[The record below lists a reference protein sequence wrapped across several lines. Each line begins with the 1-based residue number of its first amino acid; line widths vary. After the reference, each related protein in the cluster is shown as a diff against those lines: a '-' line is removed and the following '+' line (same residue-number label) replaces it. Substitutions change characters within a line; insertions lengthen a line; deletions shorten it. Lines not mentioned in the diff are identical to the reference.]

1 MAQVCLE
8 FNLLC
13 CHATSLETPG
23 TFVISVSN
31 ITSLVPPDALLLQI
45 HLSARPLLVCIN
57 TDAHALSLS
66 FSFSHCHSRT
76 HSLKTLSHMFAGI
89 AVLGSNLDH
98 YIKLPTCRA
107 KRRAALL
114 QYLIRILKIFYCS
127 YCNIR
132 MPFSACASHF
142 ALVFRVCEYPIEKA
156 SAG

>member
-23 TFVISVSN
+23 TFIISVSN

-66 FSFSHCHSRT
+66 FSHCHSRT
-76 HSLKTLSHMFAGI
+76 HTHTHTAEAHSLKTLSHMFAGI

-98 YIKLPTCRA
+98 DIKLPTCRA

-114 QYLIRILKIFYCS
+114 QYLIRILKIFYSS
-127 YCNIR
+127 YCDI
-132 MPFSACASHF
+132 
-142 ALVFRVCEYPIEKA
+142 
-156 SAG
+156 

>member
-31 ITSLVPPDALLLQI
+31 ITSLVPPDALI
-45 HLSARPLLVCIN
+45 P
-57 TDAHALSLS
+57 LS
-66 FSFSHCHSRT
+66 FTRAHTHT
-76 HSLKTLSHMFAGI
+76 TEAHSLKTLSHMFAGI

-114 QYLIRILKIFYCS
+114 QYLIRILKIFYSS
-127 YCNIR
+127 YCDIR

-142 ALVFRVCEYPIEKA
+142 EYPIEKA